1 MASAALQVKG
11 KSRFSTRLKL
21 DFNRYWALY
30 LMFIPILAYYIIFCY
45 FPMYGVLIAFERYS
59 PAKGVLGSTWVGLKN
74 FKDFFGSYY
83 FGQITWN
90 TLRLSLEDLLFNFP
104 SSIIFALLLNEV
116 SRSWFKKTIQTVTYL
131 PYFISAVVVA
141 GLIVD
146 FTAKEGLINNVIVF
160 FGGTASNLLMD
171 SSKFDAVYVISNI
184 WQNIGYGS
192 IIYLGAIS
200 GINSELYEAAT
211 IDGAGRWKQTLHVT
225 IPGIAST
232 IIILLILRMGSLLSV
247 GYEKILL
254 IYNSQIYDKADVI
267 STFVYRKGL
276 VEANYGYASAGGLF
290 YFVINMIFLLVANT
304 ISRKVSETSLW

>member
-1 MASAALQVKG
+1 
-11 KSRFSTRLKL
+11 
-21 DFNRYWALY
+21 
-30 LMFIPILAYYIIFCY
+30 
-45 FPMYGVLIAFERYS
+45 
-59 PAKGVLGSTWVGLKN
+59 
-74 FKDFFGSYY
+74 
-83 FGQITWN
+83 
-90 TLRLSLEDLLFNFP
+90 
-104 SSIIFALLLNEV
+104 
-116 SRSWFKKTIQTVTYL
+116 
-131 PYFISAVVVA
+131 
-141 GLIVD
+141 
-146 FTAKEGLINNVIVF
+146 
-160 FGGTASNLLMD
+160 MD

-276 VEANYGYASAGGLF
+276 VEANYGYASEVGLF
-290 YFVINMIFLLVANT
+290 NSVINMIFLLVANT

>member
-1 MASAALQVKG
+1 
-11 KSRFSTRLKL
+11 
-21 DFNRYWALY
+21 
-30 LMFIPILAYYIIFCY
+30 MFIPILVYYVVFCY

-59 PAKGVLGSTWVGLKN
+59 PAKGIFGSTWVGLKN
-74 FKDFFGSYY
+74 FKDFFSSYY

-90 TLRLSLEDLLFNFP
+90 TLRLSLEDLVFGFP
-104 SSIIFALLLNEV
+104 SSIIFALLLNEL
-116 SRSWFKKTIQTVTYL
+116 SRAWFKKTIQTITYL

-146 FTAKEGLINNVIVF
+146 FTAKDGLINNIIAF
-160 FGGTASNLLMD
+160 FGGTESNLLMD
-171 SSKFDAVYVISNI
+171 SSKFDAIYIISNI
-184 WQNIGYGS
+184 WQGVGYGS

-211 IDGAGRWKQTLHVT
+211 IDGAGHLRQTYHVT
-225 IPGIAST
+225 LPGIAPT

-254 IYNSQIYDKADVI
+254 IYNSQIFDKADVI

-276 VEANYGYASAGGLF
+276 IDASYGYAAAVGLF
-290 YFVINMIFLLVANT
+290 NSVINMLFLLIANT
-304 ISRKVSETSLW
+304 IGRKVSETSLW

>member
-1 MASAALQVKG
+1 
-11 KSRFSTRLKL
+11 
-21 DFNRYWALY
+21 
-30 LMFIPILAYYIIFCY
+30 
-45 FPMYGVLIAFERYS
+45 
-59 PAKGVLGSTWVGLKN
+59 
-74 FKDFFGSYY
+74 
-83 FGQITWN
+83 
-90 TLRLSLEDLLFNFP
+90 
-104 SSIIFALLLNEV
+104 
-116 SRSWFKKTIQTVTYL
+116 
-131 PYFISAVVVA
+131 
-141 GLIVD
+141 
-146 FTAKEGLINNVIVF
+146 
-160 FGGTASNLLMD
+160 MD

-276 VEANYGYASAGGLF
+276 VEANYGYASAVGLF
-290 YFVINMIFLLVANT
+290 NSVINMIFLLVANT